1 MNSLNIM
8 LIEDDMIE
16 VMKLNRTI
24 ASLQLNHKIT
34 EAGNGEDALKLLE
47 QKDRLPDIILLDIRM
62 PEMDGV
68 RCAQELAKLEHPPA
82 IIFVTAY
89 DHYAIAALKANA
101 IGYLLKPANKDELL
115 EALNKAKNLN
125 AAQLN
130 EIRKLEDPT
139 ARPIREHIA
148 ARTHRGGELIKLK
161 DIYYFAADQKYVKV
175 RHKDGMVL
183 IDETLKEL
191 EQEFDDRLFRVH
203 RNAII
208 NLSYLDFL
216 ETLDAGQ
223 YQIRFKG
230 IDETLAVSRRH
241 LPALRDKIQSM

>member
-1 MNSLNIM
+1 MRIVVCDDEPLARERLVRIVQESGHQVIAQAKTG
-8 LIEDDMIE
+8 IEAI
-16 VMKLNRTI
+16 I
-24 ASLQLNHKIT
+24 AVKSQ
-34 EAGNGEDALKLLE
+34 
-47 QKDRLPDIILLDIRM
+47 QPDIILLDIRM

-115 EALNKAKNLN
+115 EALDKAKNLN

-130 EIRKLEDPT
+130 EIRKLADPT
-139 ARPIREHIA
+139 ARPVREHIA
-148 ARTHRGGELIKLK
+148 ARTHRGVELIKLK
-161 DIYYFAADQKYVKV
+161 DIYYFTADQKYVKV
-175 RHKDGMVL
+175 RHKEGILL

-191 EQEFDDRLFRVH
+191 EQEFGDKLFRVH

-208 NLSYLDFL
+208 NLSFLDFL

-230 IDETLAVSRRH
+230 IDDTLAVSRRH

>member
-1 MNSLNIM
+1 MRIVVC
-8 LIEDDMIE
+8 DDEPLARERLVRIVQESGHE
-16 VMKLNRTI
+16 VVAQATTGAEAII
-24 ASLQLNHKIT
+24 AVKSKQ
-34 EAGNGEDALKLLE
+34 
-47 QKDRLPDIILLDIRM
+47 PDIILLDIRM

-68 RCAQELAKLEHPPA
+68 NCAQELAKLEHPPA

-89 DHYAIAALKANA
+89 DHYAIAALKASA

-130 EIRKLEDPT
+130 EIRKLENPA
-139 ARPIREHIA
+139 ARPEREHID
-148 ARTHRGGELIKLK
+148 ARTHRGVELIKFK
-161 DIYYFAADQKYVKV
+161 DIYYFTADQKYVKV
-175 RHKDGMVL
+175 RHKDGVVL

-191 EQEFDDRLFRVH
+191 EQEFGDRLFRVH

-208 NLSYLDFL
+208 NLSFLDFL

-230 IDETLAVSRRH
+230 ITETLAVSRRH

>member
-1 MNSLNIM
+1 MRIVVCDDEPLARER
-8 LIEDDMIE
+8 LIRIVKESGNE
-16 VMKLNRTI
+16 VVAQATTGAEAII
-24 ASLQLNHKIT
+24 AVKT
-34 EAGNGEDALKLLE
+34 E
-47 QKDRLPDIILLDIRM
+47 QPDIILLDIRM

-68 RCAQELAKLEHPPA
+68 RCAQELNELDHPPA

-101 IGYLLKPANKDELL
+101 IGYLLKPANKDELI
-115 EALNKAKNLN
+115 EALGKAKNLN

-139 ARPIREHIA
+139 ARPLREHIA
-148 ARTHRGGELIKLK
+148 ARTHRGVELIKLK
-161 DIYYFAADQKYVKV
+161 DVYYFTADQKYVKV
-175 RHKDGMVL
+175 RHKDGVVL
-183 IDETLKEL
+183 IDETLREL
-191 EQEFDDRLFRVH
+191 EEEFGDKLFRVH

-208 NLSYLDFL
+208 NPSYLDFL

-223 YQIRFKG
+223 YQVRLKG
-230 IDETLAVSRRH
+230 VDEPLAVSRRH

>member
-1 MNSLNIM
+1 MRIVVC
-8 LIEDDMIE
+8 DDEPLARERLARIVQE
-16 VMKLNRTI
+16 SGHQVVAQVTTG
-24 ASLQLNHKIT
+24 A
-34 EAGNGEDALKLLE
+34 EAIVAVKT
-47 QKDRLPDIILLDIRM
+47 QQPDIILLDIRM

-68 RCAQELAKLEHPPA
+68 RCAQALNELEHPPA

-148 ARTHRGGELIKLK
+148 ARTHRGVELIKLT
-161 DIYYFAADQKYVKV
+161 DIYYFTADQKYVKV
-175 RHKDGMVL
+175 RHKDGIVL

-191 EQEFDDRLFRVH
+191 EQEFEDRLFRVH

-208 NLSYLDFL
+208 NLSFLDYL

-223 YQIRFKG
+223 YQVRFKG

-241 LPALRDKIQSM
+241 LPALRDRIQSM

>member
-1 MNSLNIM
+1 MRIVVC
-8 LIEDDMIE
+8 DDEPLARERLARIVQE
-16 VMKLNRTI
+16 SGHQVVAQATTG
-24 ASLQLNHKIT
+24 A
-34 EAGNGEDALKLLE
+34 EAIVAVKT
-47 QKDRLPDIILLDIRM
+47 QQPDIILLDIRM

-68 RCAQELAKLEHPPA
+68 RCAQALNELEHPPA

-148 ARTHRGGELIKLK
+148 ARTHRGVELIKLT
-161 DIYYFAADQKYVKV
+161 DIYYFTADQKYVKV
-175 RHKDGMVL
+175 RHKNGIVL

-191 EQEFDDRLFRVH
+191 EQEFEDRLFRVH

-208 NLSYLDFL
+208 NLSFLDYL

-223 YQIRFKG
+223 YQVRFKG

>member
-1 MNSLNIM
+1 MRIVVC
-8 LIEDDMIE
+8 DDEPLARERLVRIVQESGHE
-16 VMKLNRTI
+16 VVAQATTGIQAIVAVKTK
-24 ASLQLNHKIT
+24 Q
-34 EAGNGEDALKLLE
+34 
-47 QKDRLPDIILLDIRM
+47 PDIILLDIRM

-68 RCAQELAKLEHPPA
+68 RCAQELAQLDHPPA

-101 IGYLLKPANKDELL
+101 IAYLLKPANKDELL
-115 EALNKAKNLN
+115 ESLNKAKSLN

-139 ARPIREHIA
+139 ARPVREHIA
-148 ARTHRGGELIKLK
+148 ARTHRGVELIKLK
-161 DIYYFAADQKYVKV
+161 DIYYFTADQKYVKV
-175 RHKDGMVL
+175 RHKDGILL

-191 EQEFDDRLFRVH
+191 EQEFEDRLFRVH

-208 NLSYLDFL
+208 NLGFLDFL

-230 IDETLAVSRRH
+230 ISDTLAVSRRH

>member
-1 MNSLNIM
+1 MRIVVCDNEPLSRERLVRIVQQSGH
-8 LIEDDMIE
+8 E
-16 VMKLNRTI
+16 VVVQAMTG
-24 ASLQLNHKIT
+24 Q
-34 EAGNGEDALKLLE
+34 EAIVAV
-47 QKDRLPDIILLDIRM
+47 KDQQPDIILLDIRM

-68 RCAQELAKLEHPPA
+68 RCAQELNKLEHPPA

-115 EALNKAKNLN
+115 EALSKAKKLN

-130 EIRKLEDPT
+130 EIRKLEEST
-139 ARPIREHIA
+139 AQPVREHIA
-148 ARTHRGGELIKLK
+148 ARTHRGVELVKLT
-161 DIYYFAADQKYVKV
+161 DIYYFTADQKYVKV
-175 RHKDGMVL
+175 RHKDGIIL

-191 EQEFDDRLFRVH
+191 EQEFGDRLFRVH

-208 NLSYLDFL
+208 NLSFLDYLEVL
-216 ETLDAGQ
+216 EAGQ
-223 YQIRFKG
+223 YQVRFKG

-241 LPALRDKIQSM
+241 LPMLREKIQSM

>member
-1 MNSLNIM
+1 MRIVVC
-8 LIEDDMIE
+8 DDEPLARERLARIVQE
-16 VMKLNRTI
+16 SGHQVVAQATTG
-24 ASLQLNHKIT
+24 A
-34 EAGNGEDALKLLE
+34 EAIVAVKT
-47 QKDRLPDIILLDIRM
+47 QQPDIILLDIRM

-68 RCAQELAKLEHPPA
+68 RCAQALNELEHPPA

-148 ARTHRGGELIKLK
+148 ARTHRGVELIKLT
-161 DIYYFAADQKYVKV
+161 DIYYFTADQKYVKV
-175 RHKDGMVL
+175 RHKDGIVL

-191 EQEFDDRLFRVH
+191 EQEFEDRLFRVH

-208 NLSYLDFL
+208 NLSFLDYL

-223 YQIRFKG
+223 YQVRFKG

>member
-1 MNSLNIM
+1 MRIVVC
-8 LIEDDMIE
+8 DDEPLARERLARIVQE
-16 VMKLNRTI
+16 SGHQVVAQVTTG
-24 ASLQLNHKIT
+24 A
-34 EAGNGEDALKLLE
+34 EAIVAVKT
-47 QKDRLPDIILLDIRM
+47 QQPDIILLDIRM

-68 RCAQELAKLEHPPA
+68 RCAQALNELEHPPA

-148 ARTHRGGELIKLK
+148 ARTHRGVELIKLT
-161 DIYYFAADQKYVKV
+161 DIYYFTADQKYVKV
-175 RHKDGMVL
+175 RHKNGIVL

-191 EQEFDDRLFRVH
+191 EQEFEDRLFRVH

-208 NLSYLDFL
+208 NLSFLDYL

-223 YQIRFKG
+223 YQVRFKG
-230 IDETLAVSRRH
+230 VDETLAVSRRH

>member
-1 MNSLNIM
+1 MRIIVCDDEPLARERLVRIVKESGHDVVAQAKTG
-8 LIEDDMIE
+8 IEAI
-16 VMKLNRTI
+16 VAVK
-24 ASLQLNHKIT
+24 AQ
-34 EAGNGEDALKLLE
+34 
-47 QKDRLPDIILLDIRM
+47 QPDIILLDIRM

-68 RCAQELAKLEHPPA
+68 ACAQELAKLQHPPA

-115 EALNKAKNLN
+115 EALQKATNLN

-130 EIRKLEDPT
+130 EIRKLENPT
-139 ARPIREHIA
+139 SRPVREHIA
-148 ARTHRGGELIKLK
+148 ARTHRGVELIKIQ
-161 DIYYFAADQKYVKV
+161 DIYYFTADQKYVKV
-175 RHKDGMVL
+175 RHKDGIVL
-183 IDETLKEL
+183 IDDTLREL
-191 EQEFDDRLFRVH
+191 EQEFEDKLFRVH

-208 NLSYLDFL
+208 NIKYLDFL

-223 YQIRFKG
+223 YQLHFKG

-241 LPALRDKIQSM
+241 LPALREKIQNI

>member
-1 MNSLNIM
+1 MRIVVC
-8 LIEDDMIE
+8 DDEPLARERLARIVQE
-16 VMKLNRTI
+16 SGHQVVAQVTTG
-24 ASLQLNHKIT
+24 A
-34 EAGNGEDALKLLE
+34 EAIVAVKT
-47 QKDRLPDIILLDIRM
+47 QQPDIILLDIRM

-68 RCAQELAKLEHPPA
+68 RCAQALNELEHPPA

-148 ARTHRGGELIKLK
+148 ARTHRGVELIKLT
-161 DIYYFAADQKYVKV
+161 DIYYFTADQKYVKV
-175 RHKDGMVL
+175 RHKDGIVL

-191 EQEFDDRLFRVH
+191 EQEFEDRLFRVH

-208 NLSYLDFL
+208 NLSFLDYL

-223 YQIRFKG
+223 YQVRFKG

>member
-1 MNSLNIM
+1 MRIVVC
-8 LIEDDMIE
+8 DDEPLARERLARIVQE
-16 VMKLNRTI
+16 SGHQVVAQATTG
-24 ASLQLNHKIT
+24 A
-34 EAGNGEDALKLLE
+34 EAIVAVKT
-47 QKDRLPDIILLDIRM
+47 QQPDIILLDIRM

-68 RCAQELAKLEHPPA
+68 RCAQALNELEHPPA

-148 ARTHRGGELIKLK
+148 ARTHRGVELIKLT
-161 DIYYFAADQKYVKV
+161 DIYYFTADQKYVKV
-175 RHKDGMVL
+175 RHKDGIVL

-191 EQEFDDRLFRVH
+191 EQEFGDRLFRVH

-208 NLSYLDFL
+208 NLSFLDYL

-223 YQIRFKG
+223 YQVRFKG
-230 IDETLAVSRRH
+230 VDETLAVSRRH

>member
-1 MNSLNIM
+1 MRIVVC
-8 LIEDDMIE
+8 DDEPLARERLVRIVQESGHE
-16 VMKLNRTI
+16 VVAQATTGAEAII
-24 ASLQLNHKIT
+24 AVKSKQ
-34 EAGNGEDALKLLE
+34 
-47 QKDRLPDIILLDIRM
+47 PDIILLDIRM

-68 RCAQELAKLEHPPA
+68 HCAQELAKLEHPPA

-89 DHYAIAALKANA
+89 DHYAIAALKASA

-130 EIRKLEDPT
+130 EIRKLENPA
-139 ARPIREHIA
+139 ARPVREHIA
-148 ARTHRGGELIKLK
+148 ARTHRGVELIKFK
-161 DIYYFAADQKYVKV
+161 DIYYFTADQKYVKV
-175 RHKDGMVL
+175 RHKSGVVL

-191 EQEFDDRLFRVH
+191 EQEFGDRLFRVH

-208 NLSYLDFL
+208 NLSFLDFL

-230 IDETLAVSRRH
+230 IAETLAVSRRH

>member
-1 MNSLNIM
+1 MRIVVC
-8 LIEDDMIE
+8 DDEPLARERLVRIVQE
-16 VMKLNRTI
+16 SGHQVVAQATTGAEAIVAVKT
-24 ASLQLNHKIT
+24 LQ
-34 EAGNGEDALKLLE
+34 
-47 QKDRLPDIILLDIRM
+47 PDIIFLDIRM

-68 RCAQELAKLEHPPA
+68 RCAQKLNELEHPPA

-115 EALNKAKNLN
+115 EALQKATSLN

-139 ARPIREHIA
+139 ARPVREHIA
-148 ARTHRGGELIKLK
+148 ARTHRGVELIKLT
-161 DIYYFAADQKYVKV
+161 DIYYFTADQKYVKV
-175 RHKDGMVL
+175 RHKGGIVL

-191 EQEFDDRLFRVH
+191 EQEFEDRLFRVH

-208 NLSYLDFL
+208 NLSFLDFL
-216 ETLDAGQ
+216 ETPESGQ
-223 YQIRFKG
+223 YQVRFKG
-230 IDETLAVSRRH
+230 IEEALAVSRRH
-241 LPALRDKIQSM
+241 LPALREKIQSM

>member
-1 MNSLNIM
+1 MRIVVC
-8 LIEDDMIE
+8 DDEPLARERLVRIVQE
-16 VMKLNRTI
+16 
-24 ASLQLNHKIT
+24 SGHKVVAQATTGMEAIT
-34 EAGNGEDALKLLE
+34 AVKSH
-47 QKDRLPDIILLDIRM
+47 QPDIILLDIRM

-68 RCAQELAKLEHPPA
+68 RCAHELNKLEHPPA

-89 DHYAIAALKANA
+89 DHYAIAALRANA

-115 EALNKAKNLN
+115 EAMSKAKSLN

-139 ARPIREHIA
+139 ARPIREHIS
-148 ARTHRGGELIKLK
+148 ARTHRGVELIKLK
-161 DIYYFAADQKYVKV
+161 DIYYCTADQKYVKV
-175 RHKDGMVL
+175 RHKDGIVL

-216 ETLDAGQ
+216 ETVDAGQ
-223 YQIRFKG
+223 YQVRFKG

-241 LPALRDKIQSM
+241 LPALREKIQSM